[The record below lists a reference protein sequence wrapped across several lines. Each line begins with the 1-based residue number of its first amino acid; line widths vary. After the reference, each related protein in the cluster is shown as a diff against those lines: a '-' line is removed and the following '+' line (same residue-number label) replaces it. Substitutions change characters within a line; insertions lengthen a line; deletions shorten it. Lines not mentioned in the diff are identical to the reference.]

1 MFNDKNGIMNKT
13 KAPEG
18 KKFRPK
24 LVAAH
29 NFNEWIR
36 FMKYARNR
44 L

>member
-18 KKFRPK
+18 KKFRSK

-29 NFNEWIR
+29 NFDEWVC